1 MENPYKL
8 KQLLAPTANLALTG
22 FGKLT
27 SRRHD
32 LEKLILLCGVP
43 RGGTTWLFEVLLNTV
58 PGTCGLWEPLDLRGT
73 PLLNRLN
80 FSWRQHIDTD
90 TRWPQA
96 EDFFG
101 HLFNGTNLNVSLIH
115 PYGFFEFLKENVLS
129 DRYLIKFC
137 RANRLLMWMIRRFE
151 IKNSIL
157 LIRHPC
163 AVVASQLFHGGW
175 NHVAREKEAEHPI
188 TDADFVQRNKWISDI
203 IDKIRTPEEKLAI
216 TWCLDHYISL
226 SEKKPYPWLLVSY
239 ERLVTDGPG
248 EMQRIFD
255 MIGCALPHN
264 ITKYLARPSKTT
276 MQDSNVYRHTNP
288 LATWKRRLSKD
299 QQERILTIV
308 SEFGLDFYT
317 DSLEPDYGRLYTNP
331 LKQ

>member
-1 MENPYKL
+1 MGSTYKI
-8 KQLLAPTANLALTG
+8 KGLLAPAANLTLTG

-32 LEKLILLCGVP
+32 REKLIVLCGVP

-58 PGTCGLWEPLDLRGT
+58 PGTCGIWEPLDLRSSSLPGQ
-73 PLLNRLN
+73 LN

-101 HLFNGTNLNVSLIH
+101 HLFTGTYLNVSLIH
-115 PYGFFEFLKENVLS
+115 HYGFFEFLKENVLS
-129 DRYLIKFC
+129 DTYLIKFC

-163 AVVASQLFHGGW
+163 AVVASQLFHRGW
-175 NHVAREKEAEHPI
+175 NHVLEDKTAEHPI
-188 TDADFVQRNKWISDI
+188 VSSDYLQQHGWIHSI
-203 IDKIRTPEEKLAI
+203 VKEARTPEEKLAV
-216 TWCLDHYISL
+216 TWCLDYYIPL
-226 SEKKPYPWLLVSY
+226 AQLRPHPWLLVSY
-239 ERLVTDGPG
+239 ERLVTDGHI

-255 MIGCALPHN
+255 MIGCDPPDNLTRH
-264 ITKYLARPSKTT
+264 LARPSKTT
-276 MQDSNVYRHTNP
+276 MQDSNVYQHTNP